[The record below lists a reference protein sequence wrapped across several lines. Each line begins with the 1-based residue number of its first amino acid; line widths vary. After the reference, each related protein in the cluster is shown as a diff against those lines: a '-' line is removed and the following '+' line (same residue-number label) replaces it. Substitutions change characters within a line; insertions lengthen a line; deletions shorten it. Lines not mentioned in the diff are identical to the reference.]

1 MQHQKKDKHFIKQP
15 IYAGGPKAM
24 GAFISSHLQY
34 PPEALQQGI
43 EGTVNIRYAIDQ
55 KGDVAEAKV
64 ISGLGHGC
72 DEEAQRVVRL
82 LKFDVPKTRGLRV
95 LYHKTI
101 HVHFKKP
108 VPQAPPPPAEIQ
120 YQYTQSSP
128 VKDDSPTPPPAGY
141 SYTITF

>member
-24 GAFISSHLQY
+24 GVFISSHLQY

-55 KGDVAEAKV
+55 KGDVVEAKV
-64 ISGLGHGC
+64 ISGLSHGC
-72 DEEAQRVVRL
+72 DEEAQRVVKL

-95 LYHKTI
+95 LYHKNI
-101 HVHFKKP
+101 HVHFKIP
-108 VPQAPPPPAEIQ
+108 VPQSSPPSAEIQ
-120 YQYTQSSP
+120 YHYTQP
-128 VKDDSPTPPPAGY
+128 TPAKEDSPTPPPAGY
-141 SYTITF
+141 SYTIRF